1 MALIKSLDSSF
12 GVPVEYHRIT
22 AVNINSKSRVI
33 TICVASYLSKEARS
47 QKSIPLEEIDIEVPR
62 QDYQLFMKTD
72 VIQAAYEWLVENV
85 VGFEDAE
92 DCFVKMEEII
102 NPPITEENE
111 GSESEA

>member
-22 AVNINSKSRVI
+22 AVNINYKSKTI

-47 QKSIPLEEIDIEVPR
+47 KNSIPLEEVDIEVPK
-62 QDYQLFMKTD
+62 QDFKLFSKTD
-72 VIQAAYEWLVENV
+72 VTQAAYDWLVENV

-92 DCFVKMEEII
+92 DCFIEMDAIL
-102 NPPITEENE
+102 NPPVDEEDE
-111 GSESEA
+111 GSESED